1 MHEPTIKNSFKENL
15 TIKGNEQVEVMY
27 GWAVSERGLVR
38 QECLVV
44 NGTEYQRRNR
54 VSFFYFISSL
64 SSWTPFSSA
73 IWAVY
78 SQSERGFYL
87 QVVFNSIR
95 PQLKSFIKFVQKGL
109 FCFRKNGSEK
119 HITRQKN
126 TVVINVFI
134 AKKLDFQNCCFT
146 FLTWK
151 LCMKKFIWEYLS

>member
-1 MHEPTIKNSFKENL
+1 
-15 TIKGNEQVEVMY
+15 MY
-27 GWAVSERGLVR
+27 GWAVSKRGLVR

-44 NGTEYQRRNR
+44 NGTVICRRNL
-54 VSFFYFISSL
+54 VSVFYFISSL

-78 SQSERGFYL
+78 SQPKVGFICKK
-87 QVVFNSIR
+87 FSI
-95 PQLKSFIKFVQKGL
+95 QFTGHKSFITFVQKGL

-126 TVVINVFI
+126 TIVINVFI

-146 FLTWK
+146 FLTLK
-151 LCMKKFIWEYLS
+151 LCRKKFIWQYLSQRRLEIWKCTF